1 MPRNDGDG
9 VGCGWLSWVVV
20 RLKCGEQSPGIV
32 IASKREG
39 TGQGGYFI
47 CEAIPSGE
55 VWDCFVPR
63 NDGGWGGNDE
73 NRGNDEDW
81 DNDENRVGLLRSSQ

>member
-1 MPRNDGDG
+1 MFE
-9 VGCGWLSWVVV
+9 VV
-20 RLKCGEQSPGIV
+20 STHPDNI

-73 NRGNDEDW
+73 NRGNDE
-81 DNDENRVGLLRSSQ
+81 ERVGLLRASQ